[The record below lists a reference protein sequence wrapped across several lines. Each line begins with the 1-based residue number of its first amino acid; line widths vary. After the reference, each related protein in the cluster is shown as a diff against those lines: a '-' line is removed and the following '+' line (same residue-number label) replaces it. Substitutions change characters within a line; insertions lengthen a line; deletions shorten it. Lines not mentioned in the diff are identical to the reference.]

1 MGNRMGDK
9 IAVNQKV
16 LDIAKAVREHVNANG
31 RGCPKGHLQY
41 VLGFRTQDINLAVDC
56 NLIEAGR
63 GKEGGYFPAGEKP
76 VPQTDSGSDSLKAR
90 MAEFLNGFANGDT
103 MDADFARS
111 LHDEYLSQNEA
122 RKAAIAK
129 AKAEKEANA

>member
-1 MGNRMGDK
+1 MGDK
-9 IAVNQKV
+9 ITVNQKA
-16 LDIAKAVREHVNANG
+16 LDISKAVRDFVAENG

-41 VLGFRTQDINLAVDC
+41 VLHFKVPDINLAVDC

-76 VPQTDSGSDSLKAR
+76 IPQSDSGSDSLKAR
-90 MAEFLNGFANGDT
+90 MAEFLNAFSKGEEMDPEFAATLYG
-103 MDADFARS
+103 
-111 LHDEYLSQNEA
+111 EYLIQNEN